1 MTIPPGPPWPTPV
14 STAAWILRPGPF
26 SQRMRARYGDA
37 FSFRLAK
44 EGYWCVFSH
53 PDAIKQIFTAKDDVL
68 HGGEGSVILR
78 PLVGANSLLMLD
90 EDRHMRE
97 RKMLLPPFHGERVKR
112 YAGLIEEIAEQ
123 EIDGWPAGE
132 TIQLRKPM
140 QRLTLEV
147 IMRAVFGLEDAER
160 LGELR
165 PLLTRLL
172 ETTTSPR
179 GMAAQVL
186 LGADGVEKWGVFRS
200 LIEPVDEILFDE
212 IASRRR
218 AEDRHE
224 RDDVLSMLI
233 DTDLSDKDLRDQ
245 LMTMLIAGHET
256 TATSLSWAVERLVRH
271 PGEWERIR
279 DDEDYADAVAKETLR
294 LRPVLPIASPR
305 KVVKP
310 IEIGG
315 YELLPGVVAIASIYL
330 VHRREDV
337 YPEPHRFKPERWL
350 GTKPGT
356 YTWFPFGGG
365 TRRCLGAT
373 LAMFEMKV
381 VLKVM
386 AERLEIHA
394 ARPEREPSA
403 RRAITLAPG
412 RGAEVVV
419 SPRPVLA
426 HDRRDDHQERE
437 QADEVDVGAG
447 LVVLGQQGEHEPVD
461 GEDRERQRE
470 GGEQPVG
477 GLAPEAEEEQRQD
490 EEAERGGA
498 AEHVGHRRSASQIS
512 P

>member
-26 SQRMRARYGDA
+26 SLRMQERYGDA
-37 FSFRLAK
+37 WSFKLAK

-112 YAGLIEEIAEQ
+112 YAELIEEIAEE
-123 EIDGWPAGE
+123 EIARWPAGE
-132 TIQLRKPM
+132 PIQLRDPM
-140 QRLTLEV
+140 QALTLEV
-147 IMRAVFGLEDAER
+147 IMRAVFGVEDADR
-160 LGELR
+160 LATLR
-165 PLLTRLL
+165 PQLSKLLDV
-172 ETTTSPR
+172 TTSRR
-179 GMAAQVL
+179 GMTAQVF
-186 LGADGVEKWGVFRS
+186 LGADGIERYGLFRS
-200 LIEPVDEILFDE
+200 LIDGIDEMLFDE

-218 AEDRHE
+218 DPRRQE
-224 RDDVLSMLI
+224 REDVLSMLV
-233 DTDLSDKDLRDQ
+233 DTDLSDEDLRDQ

-279 DDEDYADAVAKETLR
+279 DDDDYADAVSKETLR
-294 LRPVLPIASPR
+294 LRPVLPVASPR

-315 YELLPGVVAIASIYL
+315 YELPPGVVAIASIYL

-350 GTKPGT
+350 DTKPGT

-373 LAMFEMKV
+373 LAMFEMNV
-381 VLKVM
+381 VLRVM
-386 AERLEIHA
+386 ARRLDVSA
-394 ARPEREPSA
+394 ARPEPEPTI

-412 RGAEVVV
+412 RGAEVLVQ
-419 SPRPVLA
+419 PRVREPALA
-426 HDRRDDHQERE
+426 
-437 QADEVDVGAG
+437 
-447 LVVLGQQGEHEPVD
+447 
-461 GEDRERQRE
+461 
-470 GGEQPVG
+470 
-477 GLAPEAEEEQRQD
+477 
-490 EEAERGGA
+490 
-498 AEHVGHRRSASQIS
+498 
-512 P
+512 

>member
-1 MTIPPGPPWPTPV
+1 MSIPPGPRWPTPV

-26 SQRMRARYGDA
+26 SERMRRRYGDA
-37 FSFRLAK
+37 WSFKLAK

-53 PDAIKQIFTAKDDVL
+53 PDQIKQIFTAKDDVL

-112 YAGLIEEIAEQ
+112 YAELIEEIAEE
-123 EIDGWPAGE
+123 EIARWPSGE
-132 TIQLRKPM
+132 PIQLREPM

-147 IMRAVFGLEDAER
+147 IMRAVFGVEDAER
-160 LGELR
+160 LARLR
-165 PLLTRLL
+165 PMLTKLL
-172 ETTTSPR
+172 ETTTSKK
-179 GMAAQVL
+179 GMTAQVI
-186 LGADGVEKWGVFRS
+186 LGADGIERFGVFRS
-200 LIEPVDEILFDE
+200 LIEGIDEMLFDE
-212 IASRRR
+212 IRSRRR
-218 AEDRHE
+218 DPARTE
-224 RDDVLSMLI
+224 REDVLSMLV
-233 DTDLSDKDLRDQ
+233 DTDLSDQDLRDQ

-279 DDEDYADAVAKETLR
+279 DDDDYADAVSKETLR
-294 LRPVLPIASPR
+294 LKPVLPVASPR
-305 KVVKP
+305 KVIKP

-315 YELLPGVVAIASIYL
+315 YELPPGVVAIASIYL

-386 AERLEIHA
+386 ARQLEVRA
-394 ARPEREPSA
+394 ARPEAEPVS
-403 RRAITLAPG
+403 RRAITLAPA

-419 SPRPVLA
+419 KPRV
-426 HDRRDDHQERE
+426 R
-437 QADEVDVGAG
+437 
-447 LVVLGQQGEHEPVD
+447 EPV
-461 GEDRERQRE
+461 
-470 GGEQPVG
+470 
-477 GLAPEAEEEQRQD
+477 
-490 EEAERGGA
+490 A
-498 AEHVGHRRSASQIS
+498 A
-512 P
+512 